1 MLKVEDNCVISI
13 ISSMCWLDAF
23 FGVNTSYIHLF
34 TYMKFL
40 KYNTVLGKLAGRI
53 GTLRGPDLALG
64 PVFGDRCYKTTRSS
78 QRMKLSSKTG

>member
-53 GTLRGPDLALG
+53 GTLRGPDLAPSGRSLG
-64 PVFGDRCYKTTRSS
+64 TAVIELRDHRSA
-78 QRMKLSSKTG
+78 